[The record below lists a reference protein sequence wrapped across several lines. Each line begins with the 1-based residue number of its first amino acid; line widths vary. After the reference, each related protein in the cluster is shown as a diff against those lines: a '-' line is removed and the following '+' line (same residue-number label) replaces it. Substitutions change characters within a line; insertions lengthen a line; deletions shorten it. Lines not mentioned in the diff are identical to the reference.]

1 MKYFLAIVCL
11 LALLFLS
18 ACCPPPVSAGAKI
31 ITQFYAPTEPS
42 IDISSA
48 DPLPALPPLQ
58 DSCDTAA

>member
-18 ACCPPPVSAGAKI
+18 ACCPPPVSAGANI
-31 ITQFYAPTEPS
+31 ITQFYAQAEQD
-42 IDISSA
+42 IDIPPT

-58 DSCDTAA
+58 DSCDIAA